1 MNKSKLKFFTPPI
14 VLLLLVIFAA
24 THYSNKADKP
34 VDTTGVIATAATTT
48 TKAVASTANE
58 KLAYFAGG
66 CFWSMESSIEP
77 IPGVLSVISGFMGGH
92 LDNPTYNDVSSETT
106 GHLETVEVHYDP
118 NIISYDELVQVY
130 WRNTN
135 PTDAGGQF
143 YDRGE
148 SYGIAI
154 FYSDDEQK
162 KIAEASKK
170 ALSESGRFDKP
181 IVTNIRAAAKFY
193 PAGEEHQNYYKTN
206 ADHYKRY
213 RDASG
218 RDAYFDKIW
227 GADRIVKLSVKTAA
241 TAATSTAMDYKNFN
255 KAEKLKALTPLQLDV
270 TQHEGTE
277 PPFDNLYHDNKK
289 AGIYVDIVSGEPLFS
304 SKDKYDSGTGWPSF
318 TQPLEPANIVLK
330 EDTSLGVKRVE
341 VRSKYADS
349 HLGHVFDDGPQP
361 TGKRYCMNSASMEFI
376 PAADLEKRGYG
387 MYAKLFT

>member
-14 VLLLLVIFAA
+14 ILLILVIFAA
-24 THYSNKADKP
+24 MQFSKKGDKEAAVSEQVVAP
-34 VDTTGVIATAATTT
+34 VSTLTTP
-48 TKAVASTANE
+48 KDASTANE
-58 KLAYFAGG
+58 KIAYFAGG

-92 LDNPTYNDVSSETT
+92 LDNPTYDDVTSETT

-154 FYSDDEQK
+154 FYSGDEQK
-162 KIAEASKK
+162 TIAEASKK
-170 ALSESGRFDKP
+170 ALDTSGRFDKP
-181 IVTNIRAAAKFY
+181 IATAIRAATKFY
-193 PAGEEHQNYYKTN
+193 PAGEGHQNYYKTN
-206 ADHYKRY
+206 ADDYKRY

-218 RDAYFDKIW
+218 RENYFDKMW
-227 GADRIVKLSVKTAA
+227 GADRVVKLSLKTAA
-241 TAATSTAMDYKNFN
+241 PVVAVDYKNFD
-255 KAEKLKALTPLQLDV
+255 KAAKLKTLTKLQIEV

-277 PPFDNLYHDNKK
+277 TPFDNLYAESKEE
-289 AGIYVDIVSGEPLFS
+289 GIYVDIVSGEPLFS
-304 SKDKYDSGTGWPSF
+304 SKDKFDSGTGWPSF
-318 TQPLEPANIVLK
+318 TQPLESDNIVLVK
-330 EDTSLGVKRVE
+330 DNSLGAERVE

-361 TGKRYCMNSASMEFI
+361 TGKRYCMNSASLEFI
-376 PAADLEKRGYG
+376 PTADLEKRGYG
-387 MYAKLFT
+387 QYAKLFS

>member
-1 MNKSKLKFFTPPI
+1 MNINKLKFLTPPI
-14 VLLLLVIFAA
+14 ILLILVIFAV
-24 THYSNKADKP
+24 SQKGDKTKSAAEAMAP
-34 VDTTGVIATAATTT
+34 LATTST
-48 TKAVASTANE
+48 TVTASAANE

-92 LDNPTYNDVSSETT
+92 LDNPTYDDVTTETT

-118 NIISYDELVQVY
+118 NVISYDELVQIY

-154 FYSDDEQK
+154 FYIGEKQK
-162 KIAEASKK
+162 AIAEASKK
-170 ALSESGRFDKP
+170 ALSDSARFDKP
-181 IVTNIRAAAKFY
+181 IMTAIREASRFY

-206 ADHYKRY
+206 AGHYKRY

-218 RDAYFDKIW
+218 RENYFDKIW
-227 GADRIVKLSVKTAA
+227 GADRVVKLTVKQAA
-241 TAATSTAMDYKNFN
+241 PVKAVDYKNFD
-255 KAEKLKALTPLQLDV
+255 KAAKLKTLTKTQFEV
-270 TQHEGTE
+270 TQHEATE
-277 PPFDNLYHDNKK
+277 VPFQNLYDENK
-289 AGIYVDIVSGEPLFS
+289 ADGIYVDIVSGEPLFS
-304 SKDKYDSGTGWPSF
+304 SKDKFNSGTGWPSF
-318 TQPLEPANIVLK
+318 TQPLVPGNIVLVT
-330 EDTSLGVKRVE
+330 DNSLGEARVE

-349 HLGHVFDDGPQP
+349 HLGHVFDDGPLP

-376 PAADLEKRGYG
+376 PATDMEKRGYG
-387 MYAKLFT
+387 QYTKLFN

>member
-1 MNKSKLKFFTPPI
+1 MNKNKLKFFTPPI
-14 VLLLLVIFAA
+14 VLLILVIFAA
-24 THYSNKADKP
+24 TYSTQKGNKP
-34 VDTTGVIATAATTT
+34 ESTAEVMAPLATTSST
-48 TKAVASTANE
+48 VAASAANE

-66 CFWSMESSIEP
+66 CFWSTESSIEP

-92 LDNPTYNDVSSETT
+92 LDNPTYDDVTTETT

-118 NIISYDELVQVY
+118 NIISYDELVQIY

-154 FYSDDEQK
+154 FYSGEEQK
-162 KIAEASKK
+162 TIAEASKK
-170 ALSESGRFDKP
+170 ALSDSGRFDKP
-181 IVTNIRAAAKFY
+181 IVTAIREAAKFY

-213 RDASG
+213 RDGSG

-227 GADRIVKLSVKTAA
+227 GADRVVKLSVKTAA
-241 TAATSTAMDYKNFN
+241 PAKAVDYKNFN
-255 KAEKLKALTPLQLDV
+255 KAEKLKTLTKLQVKV

-277 PPFDNLYHDNKK
+277 PPFQNIYAENKE

-318 TQPLEPANIVLK
+318 TQPLEPDNIVLVK
-330 EDTSLGVKRVE
+330 DTSLGAERVE

-349 HLGHVFDDGPQP
+349 HLGHLFDDGPQP

-376 PAADLEKRGYG
+376 PTVDLEKRGYG
-387 MYAKLFT
+387 QYTKLFN

>member
-1 MNKSKLKFFTPPI
+1 MNKNKFKFFTPPI
-14 VLLLLVIFAA
+14 VLVILAIFAA
-24 THYSNKADKP
+24 MHYSKKEEKVEPMAEVMAP
-34 VDTTGVIATAATTT
+34 ITTIAPTV
-48 TKAVASTANE
+48 VASAANE

-77 IPGVLSVISGFMGGH
+77 TQGVLSVISGFMGGH
-92 LDNPTYNDVSSETT
+92 LDNPTYADVTTETT

-118 NIISYDELVQVY
+118 NVISYDELVQVY

-148 SYGIAI
+148 SYGLAI
-154 FYSDDEQK
+154 FYTGDEQK
-162 KIAEASKK
+162 TIAEASKK
-170 ALSESGRFDKP
+170 ALSDSKRFDKP
-181 IVTNIRAAAKFY
+181 IVTAIREATKFY

-206 ADHYKRY
+206 ADHYESY

-218 RDAYFDKIW
+218 RDKYFDKIW
-227 GADRIVKLSVKTAA
+227 GADRVVKLSVKTPAASAA
-241 TAATSTAMDYKNFN
+241 TVDYKNFD
-255 KAEKLKALTPLQLDV
+255 KAAKLKTLTKTQFEV
-270 TQHEGTE
+270 TQKEGTE
-277 PPFDNLYHDNKK
+277 IPYQNLYDENKA

-304 SKDKYDSGTGWPSF
+304 SKEKFDSGTGWPSF
-318 TQPLEPANIVLK
+318 FQPLEPDNIVLK
-330 EDTSLGVKRVE
+330 TDSSLGSERVE

-349 HLGHVFDDGPQP
+349 HLGHVFDDGPEP

-387 MYAKLFT
+387 QYAKLFS

>member
-1 MNKSKLKFFTPPI
+1 MAPSPF
-14 VLLLLVIFAA
+14 
-24 THYSNKADKP
+24 
-34 VDTTGVIATAATTT
+34 ATTST
-48 TKAVASTANE
+48 SVTASAANE

-92 LDNPTYNDVSSETT
+92 LDNPTYDDVTTETT

-118 NIISYDELVQVY
+118 NVINYDELVQIY
-130 WRNTN
+130 WRNTK

-154 FYSDDEQK
+154 FYIDQEQK
-162 KIAEASKK
+162 TIAEASKK
-170 ALSESGRFDKP
+170 ALSDSGRFDKP
-181 IVTNIRAAAKFY
+181 IVTAIREAGKFY
-193 PAGEEHQNYYKTN
+193 PAGPEHQNYYKTN
-206 ADHYKRY
+206 AVHYKRY

-227 GADRIVKLSVKTAA
+227 GADRVVKLSVKTAA
-241 TAATSTAMDYKNFN
+241 PAKAMDYKKFD
-255 KAEKLKALTPLQLDV
+255 KAAKLKTLTKLQFEV

-277 PPFDNLYHDNKK
+277 RPFQNIYAENKE

-304 SKDKYDSGTGWPSF
+304 SKDKFDSGTGWPSF
-318 TQPLEPANIVLK
+318 TQPLEPDNIVLVK
-330 EDTSLGVKRVE
+330 DTSLGAERVE

-376 PAADLEKRGYG
+376 PAVNLEKRGYG
-387 MYAKLFT
+387 QYAKLFN